1 MEIYRFCFPS
11 TLEYLDR
18 VYDITSKILEDMPI
32 DLMIKR
38 RMLTAVSEAVTNSL
52 VHGNKG
58 DADKTVKLTFSQ
70 NDGYLQIDIDDQ
82 GKGFKPQVT
91 SLRESAKKLEESGR
105 GIPIMKAYVDEVRFK
120 YMKGKGMK
128 VSLRKNLA

>member
-11 TLEYLDR
+11 SLEYLDR

-58 DADKTVKLTFSQ
+58 DADKIVKLTFYQ
-70 NDGYLQIDIDDQ
+70 NDGYLQVDIDDQ
-82 GKGFKPQVT
+82 GKGFKPQAT
-91 SLRESAKKLEESGR
+91 SLRESAKKLEERGR

-120 YMKGKGMK
+120 YVKKRGMK